1 MTNLSESPARQR
13 HHLRRAALAVAAIGA
28 PTTLLASQQTLQ
40 ASDHG
45 DDLEVFI
52 SPEGKTE
59 THLTLTEEDRLADGN
74 ARVEH
79 GTLVDA
85 DGNEAGQV
93 VSRFHYVDVR
103 DADSDDFLF
112 HLDCTIRL
120 DDGSIV
126 FGGAGDFA
134 NIPDG
139 GETFAVWGGTGAYA
153 DATGFVTVAPGE
165 LGTHLAFELGD

>member
-1 MTNLSESPARQR
+1 MTNLSEFTTR
-13 HHLRRAALAVAAIGA
+13 HRRHLRRAALAAAAIGTPA
-28 PTTLLASQQTLQ
+28 ALLASQQTLQ
-40 ASDHG
+40 ASDLG

-52 SPEGKTE
+52 TPEGKAE
-59 THLTLTEEDRLADGN
+59 THLTLTDEEGLADGN

-79 GTLVDA
+79 GNLVDA

-103 DADSDDFLF
+103 DADANDFLF

-165 LGTHLAFELGD
+165 LGTQLAFELGD